1 MLQKNRESRSNF
13 LKLIIFFVAIVSVS
27 FLVRFNYIP
36 FNIPIILDG
45 FNYFLVANELAVSGV
60 LPAEYNKPN
69 TGWPLFL
76 SLIFQIVR
84 FENYIDYMNMQRIIS
99 VLFSSLTVIP
109 IFYLSK
115 KFFNISLAIIASTFF
130 AFTPYIIEN
139 SVLGINDSL
148 FIFLITLF
156 FALFFNENKNKVMYS
171 FVFLGMAVIIR
182 YESLLLI
189 IPATI
194 IFLEKFRSE
203 KDFVKFY
210 FLGLA
215 LFLITVILMATWR
228 MQMGISDGFISHIIG
243 GANTVI
249 NEEVIIS
256 EPLETRFYFERGL
269 VNTIKYTGALLLPIC
284 FLFVPYS
291 IIPLIKRKNKN
302 FLYLIFFGIFSSI
315 APLYAYGRGIEE
327 VKYVFVLLPLLI
339 IASLFL
345 IEKIILKTKRNYL
358 IVTIFIIL
366 IVITSVIFLELRKS
380 DSQYLEESV
389 EVARIVNDLPGK
401 INDYGNESY
410 YVEVMNLEGLKF
422 PISSTEMDLQP
433 KVKRIEGKTI
443 NEIIKNAAKNEISYL
458 GITEMGNDN
467 EILSDIYHEEEKY
480 HFLEKIYD
488 SNDKLEKF
496 KIKIFKIN
504 FNEIDIQK

>member
-1 MLQKNRESRSNF
+1 MLQKNRENHSNF
-13 LKLIIFFVAIVSVS
+13 LKLIIFFVAIISVS
-27 FLVRFNYIP
+27 FLIRFNYMP
-36 FNIPIILDG
+36 FNIPITLDG

-60 LPAEYNKPN
+60 LPVEYNKPN

-115 KFFNISLAIIASTFF
+115 KFFNISLAIIASAFF

-148 FIFLITLF
+148 FIFLITSF

-171 FVFLGMAVIIR
+171 FVILGLSTIVR
-182 YESLLLI
+182 YESLFLI
-189 IPATI
+189 IPTTI
-194 IFLEKFRSE
+194 IFLEKFRSD

-210 FLGLA
+210 FLGLT
-215 LFLITVILMATWR
+215 LFLISVVLMATWKI
-228 MQMGISDGFISHIIG
+228 QLGIPDGFISHIIG
-243 GANTVI
+243 GANTVV

-269 VNTIKYTGALLLPIC
+269 INTIKYTGMLLLPIC
-284 FLFVPYS
+284 FLFIPYS
-291 IIPLIKRKNKN
+291 IIPLIKRKNKK

-327 VKYVFVLLPLLI
+327 VKYVFVFLPILI

-345 IEKIILKTKRNYL
+345 IEKIMLKANRNYL
-358 IVTIFIIL
+358 VIIILIIL
-366 IVITSVIFLELRKS
+366 IVMSSIIFLELRKP
-380 DSQYLEESV
+380 DRQYLEESV
-389 EVARIVNDLPGK
+389 KVAGIVHDLPGK
-401 INDYGNESY
+401 INDYGKESFY
-410 YVEVMNLEGLKF
+410 IEVMDLEDLEF
-422 PISSTEMDLQP
+422 PISNSEINRQL
-433 KVKRIEGKTI
+433 KVKSIEGNTI
-443 NEIIKNAAKNEISYL
+443 NEIIENASINEISYL
-458 GITEMGNDN
+458 GITERGNGN
-467 EILSDIYHEEEKY
+467 EILSDIYHQETKY
-480 HFLEKIYD
+480 HFLEKVYD
-488 SNDKLEKF
+488 SNDTLEKF

-504 FNEIDIQK
+504 FNEVDIQK